1 MTTSSALSF
10 QPELPLFEGDEEKA
24 VEAIELTVAE
34 QIRRGIEEGL
44 RSRAVNTAVLLEA
57 DAERLRGWIRE
68 EFYTRKASAYW
79 LRDGKL
85 LADPNLATVSILER
99 AINHTIAVGDSEG
112 GYDQLIVGS
121 KLLMHFTEEIDYQRT
136 QQQRR

>member
-1 MTTSSALSF
+1 MTTSNAPSF
-10 QPELPLFEGDEEKA
+10 QPELPLFEGDEQK
-24 VEAIELTVAE
+24 VEEVIELTVAE

-44 RSRAVNTAVLLEA
+44 RSQAVDTAVLLEA
-57 DAERLRGWIRE
+57 DAERLRSWIRN

-85 LADPNLATVSILER
+85 MADPNLATGSILER

-112 GYDQLIVGS
+112 GYDQLILGS
-121 KLLMHFTEEIDYQRT
+121 KLLMHFAEELKYQRT
-136 QQQRR
+136 QRR

>member
-10 QPELPLFEGDEEKA
+10 QPELPLFEGDEQKTE
-24 VEAIELTVAE
+24 EAIELTVAE

-44 RSRAVNTAVLLEA
+44 RSLAVDTASLLRA
-57 DAERLRGWIRE
+57 DADRIRVWLRN
-68 EFYTRKASAYW
+68 EFSTRMASAYW
-79 LRDGKL
+79 LRDGRL
-85 LADPNLATVSILER
+85 LADPNLATSSLLER

-121 KLLMHFTEEIDYQRT
+121 KLLMHFDAELKHQRA
-136 QQQRR
+136 QLR

>member
-1 MTTSSALSF
+1 MTTASIASF
-10 QPELPLFEGDEEKA
+10 QPELPLFEGDEQKA
-24 VEAIELTVAE
+24 EEILELTVAE

-44 RSRAVNTAVLLEA
+44 RSLAVDTAKLLEA
-57 DAERLRGWIRE
+57 DAERVRSWLRS
-68 EFYTRKASAYW
+68 EFGTRQASAYW

-85 LADPNLATVSILER
+85 LTDPNLATSSILDR

-121 KLLMHFTEEIDYQRT
+121 KLLLHFEEELKYQRA
-136 QQQRR
+136 QCG